1 MLGDVPP
8 QTVGA
13 FYKSV
18 SDTFGGR
25 EDARTCERNEVTRV
39 AVVGAM
45 TAELMHEASERG
57 AEVYVTGADAPARPR
72 GAS

>member
-1 MLGDVPP
+1 MPP

-13 FYKSV
+13 FYRSV

-25 EDARTCERNEVTRV
+25 DDARTCERNEVTRV

-45 TAELMHEASERG
+45 TSELMHEASRRG
-57 AEVYVTGADAPARPR
+57 AEVYSDGATAAARP
-72 GAS
+72 